1 MKCSRQ
7 TIPILIA
14 SIAFFIATFASVS
27 LGSGMP
33 MAPSQHTSKSPLI
46 ACEKMD
52 AQTQL
57 SDDCIRKT
65 LTEPSVIDPTVLPS
79 ERGGFVL
86 KRVKPDSVYSKLG
99 LMDGDVIQKVN
110 ETSLLDAEEAIKAL
124 NSLKVEEDVNITL
137 QRNGKT
143 IDVKIKSK

>member
-1 MKCSRQ
+1 M
-7 TIPILIA
+7 
-14 SIAFFIATFASVS
+14 
-27 LGSGMP
+27 
-33 MAPSQHTSKSPLI
+33 
-46 ACEKMD
+46 
-52 AQTQL
+52 
-57 SDDCIRKT
+57 
-65 LTEPSVIDPTVLPS
+65 
-79 ERGGFVL
+79 L